1 MCSLDWVSEI
11 VAHTAQQC
19 RASIWGRI
27 KPFFTFFRL
36 NKGSKCCTRG
46 FPWGEQ
52 NAAQGV
58 FWGRKRGF
66 PGSPTLRSKKF
77 RLRRQKSRLRRNL
90 SILRANAAQ
99 KKGKFYDA
107 KNATRKTRGF
117 PGSRPEQGVFL
128 SSLLSAKTLHK
139 GSSRNPNRS
148 LSYARSSI
156 C

>member
-1 MCSLDWVSEI
+1 MDARITKYTRSGDGKYITVGGEADGWKFEVGYS
-11 VAHTAQQC
+11 VPVRG

-90 SILRANAAQ
+90 SILRANAAKQ
-99 KKGKFYDA
+99 QVNFTMQT
-107 KNATRKTRGF
+107 NATKKK
-117 PGSRPEQGVFL
+117 
-128 SSLLSAKTLHK
+128 SL
-139 GSSRNPNRS
+139 
-148 LSYARSSI
+148 
-156 C
+156 